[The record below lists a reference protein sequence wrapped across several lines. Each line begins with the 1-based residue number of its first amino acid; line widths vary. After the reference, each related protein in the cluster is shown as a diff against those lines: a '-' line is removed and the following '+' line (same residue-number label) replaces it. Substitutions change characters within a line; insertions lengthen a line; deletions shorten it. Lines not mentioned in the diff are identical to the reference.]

1 MVVNLDGSKP
11 FRRAPDRSNAAQKPS
26 VAKTIID
33 EGLTALLLR

>member
-1 MVVNLDGSKP
+1 MRGKAVP
-11 FRRAPDRSNAAQKPS
+11 AAPDRSNAAQKPS